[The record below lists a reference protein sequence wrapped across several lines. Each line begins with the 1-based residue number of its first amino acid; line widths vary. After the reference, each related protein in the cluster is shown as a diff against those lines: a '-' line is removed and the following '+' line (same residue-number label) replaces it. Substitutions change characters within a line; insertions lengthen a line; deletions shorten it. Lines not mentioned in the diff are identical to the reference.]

1 MVGRKTM
8 STFPILKEEL
18 VSNADELTAWRH
30 DFHANP
36 ELGFEE
42 FRTSALIAERMESWG
57 IEVTKGI
64 AKTGVVGVLKGKS
77 DKSGK
82 SIGIRADMDCLP
94 MREENDFE
102 HKSTIEDRMHA
113 CGHDGHSTILLGTA
127 KYLAETRNFDGTV
140 NFIFQPAEECLG
152 GGRVMVE
159 EGLFERFPCDEVYG
173 LHNWPELPYGKICVM
188 PGPLMA
194 AVRLYFSLSLSSY
207 ITEQHANNTAG
218 GFIHNR
224 YLWKRWTRR
233 NATSICGPDLH
244 GISNRVSTSK
254 SCIHKSR
261 SN

>member
-1 MVGRKTM
+1 MMMMKRIGKITKNHNIIKRF
-8 STFPILKEEL
+8 SSSYPILKEEL
-18 VSNADELTAWRH
+18 VSSAEELTAWRH

-36 ELGFEE
+36 ELGFQE

-57 IEVTKGI
+57 IEVTTGI

-77 DKSGK
+77 DTSGK

-94 MREENDFE
+94 MREENDFA
-102 HKSTIEDRMHA
+102 HKSTVEDKMHA

-194 AVRLYFSLSLSSY
+194 AVRFFFFIHLNFYTTKTATHQQK
-207 ITEQHANNTAG
+207 ITG
-218 GFIHNR
+218 RFVHNR
-224 YLWKRWTRR
+224 Y
-233 NATSICGPDLH
+233 IG
-244 GISNRVSTSK
+244 
-254 SCIHKSR
+254 
-261 SN
+261 

>member
-1 MVGRKTM
+1 MMMKIGKITKNRNIIKRLQ
-8 STFPILKEEL
+8 SSYPILKEEL
-18 VSNADELTAWRH
+18 VSNAEELTAWRH

-57 IEVTKGI
+57 IEVTTGI

-77 DKSGK
+77 DTSGK

-94 MREENDFE
+94 MREENDFA
-102 HKSTIEDRMHA
+102 HKSTVEDKMHA

-159 EGLFERFPCDEVYG
+159 EGLFERFPCDRSVWTSQLARITLRKDLRHARSTHG
-173 LHNWPELPYGKICVM
+173 SCTCFSFHTFAVTQQRKQQNHRKI
-188 PGPLMA
+188 
-194 AVRLYFSLSLSSY
+194 RL
-207 ITEQHANNTAG
+207 
-218 GFIHNR
+218 R
-224 YLWKRWTRR
+224 
-233 NATSICGPDLH
+233 
-244 GISNRVSTSK
+244 
-254 SCIHKSR
+254 
-261 SN
+261 

>member
-1 MVGRKTM
+1 MMRMVSGRRGVVVGRKTM

-194 AVRLYFSLSLSSY
+194 AVRLYFSLSLSLSLSL
-207 ITEQHANNTAG
+207 
-218 GFIHNR
+218 FIHYR
-224 YLWKRWTRR
+224 TTREQQR
-233 NATSICGPDLH
+233 
-244 GISNRVSTSK
+244 RR
-254 SCIHKSR
+254 IHSQ
-261 SN
+261 